1 MWEFLVANRI
11 EEAKQIERF
20 AEEINEVIAEGHPMY
35 GHQCYSKALA
45 AAAGYQMGDVRL
57 PLTRFSELGQEG
69 IDRRKKMVKLI
80 NEVEALAEDIQAYGQ
95 KTG

>member
-1 MWEFLVANRI
+1 
-11 EEAKQIERF
+11 
-20 AEEINEVIAEGHPMY
+20 
-35 GHQCYSKALA
+35 
-45 AAAGYQMGDVRL
+45 MGDVRL